1 MRRCRPAT
9 RLALLLTLAAAAVAR
24 GQSDPANTGRDTAH
38 YTADRPVD
46 FVHMRLELTF
56 TPEGIRARTCDGRVE
71 YTLRPRAASVQSV
84 RLDAAELRILGVEL
98 PGADKAPTFSH
109 DDHVL
114 IVHLP
119 EPVARGETF
128 KLAVRYRIAEPTR
141 GMHFILPSASNP
153 KRPLT
158 VYTQGEALEGR
169 YWYPTHD
176 WPNQR
181 WTSDVVVTV
190 PTPLTAVSPGT
201 LRSRKV
207 SDDGK
212 AVTYHWRNDIPTAP
226 HHVGIAV
233 GEFVELNDTWNSKP
247 VRVFAPPGLK
257 EAARYTFHNVPEI
270 ISFYA
275 KLTGVDFPYPGY
287 THVVVTDHHHGG
299 MEHAGMSF
307 VAPRNLTAGENDQIA
322 LEFTESIYVSHM
334 LAHQWFGGIVNYR
347 SVSHAWLNEG
357 FAILLDSTWT
367 GHTDS
372 PDRFPCKM
380 WQTAQQV
387 AAFDRSE
394 TGQPMV
400 VRYLKEPDDVFQVD
414 GNKVYY
420 KGAWVLHMLRHQ
432 LGDEVFWRGVAK
444 YLNDNRWR
452 GVDTS
457 DLRRALEEVSG
468 RDLEQFFQQWVY
480 GKGVPRLAVD
490 YAWDVAKKQAK
501 VTVRQTQK
509 TDSATPAFS
518 FPLELAFRAG
528 GTLHP
533 KTVRIADARHE
544 FTFDF
549 PSEPDLFCVDPEGG
563 VLKTLEVSAPH
574 TLTVHQ
580 VREGPTALARLMAAE
595 ALAKPAG
602 PEAVAALQET
612 LADEKEF
619 WMVRKAAAASL
630 ARLNTFASRQAL
642 LAAEAKGITNPR
654 ALAGLIEALANL
666 TSSAEAHTV
675 ALKYAANH
683 PSLDV
688 QTAAVASLGLLRA
701 TPELVTRSIETLQ
714 KVAQKPTRQAVRQ
727 AAFRAIA
734 ALDDPRPFETVVKL
748 AQPGDDDLL
757 RDQAIE
763 TVGRLGRRDALRD
776 RARELLTSWLD
787 DPDEPA
793 QRAAAVGL
801 GALGD
806 PRSIMHLE
814 RVRASGRPE
823 EVRSAARQA
832 IDAIRRPEDPKQ
844 ATAAMLERLG
854 AIEKQNQELDARLK
868 ELLKKIDD
876 LKPRAGKDDKGGK
889 KE

>member
-1 MRRCRPAT
+1 MRRRLPAHC
-9 RLALLLTLAAAAVAR
+9 LALLLTLAALAAAR
-24 GQSDPANTGRDTAH
+24 GQADPAGTGRDTAH

-46 FVHMRLELTF
+46 FVHMRLEMTF

-71 YTLRPRAASVQSV
+71 YTLRPRASSIRTV
-84 RLDAAELRILGVEL
+84 RLDAADLRILAVEL
-98 PGADKAPTFSH
+98 PGRDKPPTYTH
-109 DDHVL
+109 DDRVL
-114 IVHLP
+114 TIELP
-119 EPVARGETF
+119 KPVAKGEEF
-128 KLAVRYRIAEPTR
+128 KLAVRYRVADPPR

-158 VYTQGEALEGR
+158 VYTQGEALEAR
-169 YWYPTHD
+169 YWFPTHD

-190 PTPLTAVSPGT
+190 PAPLTVVSPGT
-201 LRSRKV
+201 LQSRKA
-207 SDDGK
+207 SADGK
-212 AVTYHWRNDIPTAP
+212 AVTFHWRNDIPTAP

-233 GEFVELNDTWNSKP
+233 GEFTELKDTWNGKP
-247 VRVFAPPGLK
+247 VRVFAPPGQV
-257 EAARYTFHNVPEI
+257 EAARYTFHKVPEI
-270 ISFYA
+270 ISLYS

-307 VAPRNLTAGENDQIA
+307 VAPRNLTAGEDDQIP

-380 WQTAQQV
+380 WETAQRI

-394 TGQPMV
+394 TGQPLV
-400 VRYLKEPDDVFQVD
+400 VRYLKEPDDVFLVD
-414 GNKVYY
+414 GSKIYY
-420 KGAWVLHMLRHQ
+420 KGAWVLDMLRHQ
-432 LGDEVFWRGVAK
+432 LGEEVFWRGVAK

-452 GVDTS
+452 GVETA
-457 DLRRALEEVSG
+457 DLRRALEDVSG

-480 GKGVPRLAVD
+480 GKGVPRLGVD

-509 TDSATPAFS
+509 TDSTTPAFS
-518 FPLELAFRAG
+518 FPLELVFRSG
-528 GTLHP
+528 GTPQP
-533 KTVRIADARHE
+533 KTVQVTDARHE

-549 PSEPDLFCVDPEGG
+549 PDEPDLFCVDPKGG

-574 TLTVHQ
+574 ALMVRQ
-580 VREGPTALARLMAAE
+580 VRQGPTALTRLMAAE

-602 PEAVAALQET
+602 PEAVAALQEA

-619 WMVRKAAAASL
+619 WMVRRAAATSL
-630 ARLNTFASRQAL
+630 SRLNTVASRQAL
-642 LAAEAKGITNPR
+642 VAAEAKGITNPR
-654 ALAGLIEALANL
+654 ALAGLLEALGNL
-666 TSSAEAHTV
+666 TSSAEAHAA
-675 ALKYAANH
+675 ALKYADGH

-688 QTAAVASLGLLRA
+688 QTAAVGALGHLHA
-701 TPELVTRSIETLQ
+701 TPELVTRSVELLQ
-714 KVAQKPTRQAVRQ
+714 KAAQKPTRRAVRQ
-727 AAFRAIA
+727 AAFRAIE
-734 ALDDPRPFETVVKL
+734 ALEDPRPLEAVVKL
-748 AQPGDDDLL
+748 AQPGGDDEL
-757 RDQAIE
+757 RDLAIAA
-763 TVGRLGRRDALRD
+763 VGRLGRRDAVRD
-776 RARELLTSWLD
+776 RAREMLTAWLD
-787 DPDEPA
+787 DPDDSA
-793 QRAAAVGL
+793 QRAAAAGL

-806 PRSIMHLE
+806 PRSVTHLE

-823 EVRSAARQA
+823 EVRTAARLA
-832 IDAIRRPEDPKQ
+832 IETIRRPEDPKQ

-854 AIEKQNQELDARLK
+854 AIEKQNQELEARLK
-868 ELLKKIDD
+868 ELLQKLDAQKGPPA
-876 LKPRAGKDDKGGK
+876 KGDKAGK